1 MIKTNTSS
9 KVYQAIIIA
18 RVSSREQERG
28 ESISAQIKS
37 CEDYCEKNN
46 IPILKIYPITESS
59 TKKERKKFREVL
71 QFIRSYK
78 DKLIVVANTI
88 DRIQRHFR
96 EYIDLDDLRT
106 DNKIEL
112 HFIREHLK
120 ITNKS
125 NSYEIGSWIQGVAWG
140 QQYVMQ
146 SSDNIKRANDEC
158 RNKGRWLHQAP
169 FGYKNYTD
177 ETGLA
182 NVCIDPTTG
191 PIVKKLLQEYATGN
205 YSLNGLAHLAT
216 KLGLKNKSG
225 RPLDKNQIARMIR
238 NPFYYGVMKTIDV
251 YRPHMHGNLISKE
264 LYDRIQDV
272 IHGVEK
278 PSFTRQSDTFA
289 LSGIVFCGTCGSL
302 MTPERHTKKNGKSYT
317 YLKCSHYHSY
327 CRQAPVNEIDI
338 LDQIQAE
345 IFDKLHIDKDT
356 LALIQKEV
364 HKNIEKDKEEELLR
378 KKQTEM
384 QLAEIEVKKG
394 KCADL
399 VMNGV
404 YTEDVFQKQMLKL
417 AQNEMELRQLLKEQ
431 SLVDVEINEMV
442 DCVLDFAANAGFYFK
457 SSKIPE
463 KQQILK
469 LLVSNSTINE
479 KKLAF
484 SMNYPFN
491 ELIKNTSSSNWWAI
505 RDSNSG
511 PAD

>member
-46 IPILKIYPITESS
+46 IPILKTYPITESS

-158 RNKGRWLHQAP
+158 REKGRWLHQAP

-182 NVCIDPTTG
+182 NVCIDPITG

-205 YSLNGLAHLAT
+205 YSLSGLAHLAT

-238 NPFYYGVMKTIDV
+238 NPFYYGVMKTIDI
-251 YRPHMHGNLISKE
+251 YRPHIHGNLISKE
-264 LYDRIQDV
+264 LFDRIQDV

-278 PSFTRQSDTFA
+278 PSFTKQSDTFA
-289 LSGIVFCGTCGSL
+289 LNGIVFCGTCGGM
-302 MTPERHTKKNGKSYT
+302 MTLERHTKKSGKSYV
-317 YLKCSHYHSY
+317 YLKCNHQKGECH
-327 CRQAPVNEIDI
+327 QGLVKEEDV
-338 LDQIQAE
+338 LDQIQTE

-364 HKNIEKDKEEELLR
+364 RKNIEKDKEEELLR

-457 SSKIPE
+457 SSIIPE
-463 KQQILK
+463 KQQILR
-469 LLVSNSTINE
+469 LLLSNSTIKE
-479 KKLAF
+479 KKLTF
-484 SMNYPFN
+484 SMTKPFD
-491 ELIKNTSSSNWWAI
+491 ELIKNVSSSKWWAR